1 MHYYYTTDK
10 HYRGVGDGGGV
21 GGIWGLLAAVGE
33 PVSGWQRLPPSR
45 VVGDVFARTFRG
57 RKGGVL
63 TRAPLAT
70 QIMFGLAR
78 QVQCLY
84 TYVYICWT
92 LHGEA
97 HGETYVSSTCNS
109 ARADASTVIADASE
123 VAVRHARQL
132 KQLDCH

>member
-1 MHYYYTTDK
+1 MINNN
-10 HYRGVGDGGGV
+10 RGVGDGGGA

-78 QVQCLY
+78 QVHCLR
-84 TYVYICWT
+84 VLLI
-92 LHGEA
+92 L
-97 HGETYVSSTCNS
+97 
-109 ARADASTVIADASE
+109 I
-123 VAVRHARQL
+123 
-132 KQLDCH
+132 